1 MRLASIRLVGI
12 GIARM
17 RPNCMGAVVM
27 VGNVCLR
34 PRPIP
39 VSKIIAR
46 YIIAQQGSEQR
57 TFESNYSI
65 KKSHVNLHKL
75 IE

>member
-1 MRLASIRLVGI
+1 
-12 GIARM
+12 
-17 RPNCMGAVVM
+17 MGAVVM

>member
-1 MRLASIRLVGI
+1 
-12 GIARM
+12 M